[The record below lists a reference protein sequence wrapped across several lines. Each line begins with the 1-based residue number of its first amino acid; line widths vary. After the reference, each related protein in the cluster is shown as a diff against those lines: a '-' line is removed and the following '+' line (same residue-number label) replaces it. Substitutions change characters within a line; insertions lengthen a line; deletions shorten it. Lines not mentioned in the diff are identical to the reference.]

1 MTQANLSAGRVSLKR
16 GKPTRPAQPPLITL
30 LQGMIHNHAATSQAS
45 PDFHVGANPM
55 PIAGGT
61 VFGAPRV
68 EHKVSDFSE
77 LGFAVSVEEL

>member
-1 MTQANLSAGRVSLKR
+1 
-16 GKPTRPAQPPLITL
+16 
-30 LQGMIHNHAATSQAS
+30 MIHNHAATSQAS